1 GMRPQMMVAKSFDRF
16 VGFGHDANREFA
28 YAISDA
34 SIKDGTFLLE
44 PVYNFE
50 NPSDYANEAEY
61 RAAQLGTN
69 GFVQLIVQKDSNS
82 PALYLHS
89 GSSAFPNKKAR
100 IFATFDGISF
110 RKVFEEEGTKI
121 GFGAKLLFNGDYIY
135 LRTGL
140 ESSDS
145 RNAGFFRV
153 EVK

>member
-50 NPSDYANEAEY
+50 RLSDYESEAQY
-61 RAAQLGTN
+61 RTAQLGTN
-69 GFVQLIVQKDSNS
+69 GFVQLIVQKDANS

-89 GSSAFPNKKAR
+89 GSSAYPNKKAR

-110 RKVFEEEGTKI
+110 RKVFEEDGSKI
-121 GFGAKLLFNGDYIY
+121 GFGAKMLFNDDNIY
-135 LRTGL
+135 LVSEL
-140 ESSDS
+140 EASDS

-153 EVK
+153 MEK